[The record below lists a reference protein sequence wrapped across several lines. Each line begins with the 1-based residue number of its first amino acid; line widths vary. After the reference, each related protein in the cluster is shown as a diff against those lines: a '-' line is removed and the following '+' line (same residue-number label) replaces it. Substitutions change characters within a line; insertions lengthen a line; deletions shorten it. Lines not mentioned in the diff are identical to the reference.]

1 MDMKEKSNK
10 KVAKLN
16 WFTVTSVYQKETII
30 FYLLTTL
37 SCLGSYLIS
46 SNGFKVIYEA
56 LKKGQEVTYQLNWE
70 FSFFNL
76 GKWKFGKNWKIF
88 LLVMG
93 ILIIIYC
100 AIVVAH
106 VYYAYYFANKI
117 TVAVKR
123 KTVRKMFRLQN
134 SQAKK
139 RTLSV
144 LTHNIRTFASMVV
157 YVPSQLYYWLLGVSL
172 TFYSAF
178 KYRKEVGGA
187 MIGLGISFFIL
198 CTIIVVFFQYLHY
211 KKDLKFQKPLEKETE
226 EEEFLVSKRDLIIK
240 KSLTAK
246 YEKSYVRSL
255 GKSQIAENKRDLV
268 YTLSFVVPAFSLP
281 KFAPFLF
288 LRFVKNE
295 PTFNTANSLI
305 GLADD
310 TKKMAE
316 RLRIYPFGLSAQKQ
330 INDFLTENERDDI
343 QKNVLV
349 DEPVEKI
356 ELKKVVFSYTKKKPI
371 LKNLD
376 WEFRKGKVNYLTGE
390 NGFGKS
396 TIISL
401 IMGLYQP
408 NQGEILI
415 NSKYKASEINLTEW
429 RKKIAYAE
437 HENLI
442 ENGLSTGQKQL
453 VDLNNLFVNS
463 ENKEIFIFD
472 EADNALDEHNKKEF
486 CQKIEKISKKK
497 LVILIRH

>member
-1 MDMKEKSNK
+1 
-10 KVAKLN
+10 
-16 WFTVTSVYQKETII
+16 
-30 FYLLTTL
+30 
-37 SCLGSYLIS
+37 
-46 SNGFKVIYEA
+46 
-56 LKKGQEVTYQLNWE
+56 
-70 FSFFNL
+70 
-76 GKWKFGKNWKIF
+76 
-88 LLVMG
+88 
-93 ILIIIYC
+93 
-100 AIVVAH
+100 
-106 VYYAYYFANKI
+106 
-117 TVAVKR
+117 
-123 KTVRKMFRLQN
+123 
-134 SQAKK
+134 
-139 RTLSV
+139 
-144 LTHNIRTFASMVV
+144 
-157 YVPSQLYYWLLGVSL
+157 
-172 TFYSAF
+172 
-178 KYRKEVGGA
+178 VGGA
-187 MIGLGISFFIL
+187 MIGLGIGFFLL
-198 CTIIVVFFQYLHY
+198 CTIIIVFFQYLHY
-211 KKDLKFQKPLEKETE
+211 KKDLKFQKPLEKETK

-246 YEKSYVRSL
+246 YEKNYVRSL
-255 GKSQIAENKRDLV
+255 GKSQTAENKRDLV

-415 NSKYKASEINLTEW
+415 NSKYKASEINLTE
-429 RKKIAYAE
+429 
-437 HENLI
+437 
-442 ENGLSTGQKQL
+442 
-453 VDLNNLFVNS
+453 
-463 ENKEIFIFD
+463 
-472 EADNALDEHNKKEF
+472 
-486 CQKIEKISKKK
+486 
-497 LVILIRH
+497 